1 MLLFFFT
8 KRALRVVD
16 HLFLQHD
23 LLKSTVIAS
32 TKWLLYIAFMKTIY
46 VDTSVFGG
54 KFDEEFEY
62 WTKKFFDKVIANNVK
77 LLKSDVVDDEL
88 AGSPKFVMDFVD
100 SIPNQIIQQTDL
112 SEEGVWLAEQYI
124 KEEVVGKAS
133 RADCFHIAI
142 ATIHKVDLLVSW
154 NFKHIVNIERI
165 HGYNAVNLK
174 NGFQTLE
181 IRNPRE
187 AFDYEDNH

>member
-1 MLLFFFT
+1 
-8 KRALRVVD
+8 
-16 HLFLQHD
+16 
-23 LLKSTVIAS
+23 
-32 TKWLLYIAFMKTIY
+32 MKTIY

-54 KFDEEFEY
+54 KFDEEFGY
-62 WTKKFFDKVIANNVK
+62 WTQKFFDQVVKDNIK

-88 AGSPKFVMDFVD
+88 TGSPEFVRKFVN
-100 SIPNQIIQQTDL
+100 SLPEKNIQHIEL
-112 SEEGVWLAEQYI
+112 SEEAIWLAEQYI
-124 KEEVVGKAS
+124 TENVVGKAS

-142 ATIHKVDLLVSW
+142 ATLQKVDLLVSW

-187 AFDYEDNH
+187 AFDYEDNN

>member
-1 MLLFFFT
+1 M
-8 KRALRVVD
+8 R
-16 HLFLQHD
+16 
-23 LLKSTVIAS
+23 
-32 TKWLLYIAFMKTIY
+32 TIY

-54 KFDEEFEY
+54 KFDVEFGY
-62 WTKKFFDKVIANNVK
+62 WTEKFFDRATQGNIM

-88 AGSPKFVMDFVD
+88 TGSPQFVREFID
-100 SIPNQIIQQTDL
+100 SLPSSIIQHIEL
-112 SEEGVWLAEQYI
+112 SEEAIWLAEQYI
-124 KEEVVGKAS
+124 TEKVVGEFS

-142 ATIHKVDLLVSW
+142 ATIQKVDLLVSW

-165 HGYNAVNLK
+165 HGYNAVNIK

-187 AFDYEDNH
+187 AFDYEDDD

>member
-1 MLLFFFT
+1 
-8 KRALRVVD
+8 
-16 HLFLQHD
+16 
-23 LLKSTVIAS
+23 
-32 TKWLLYIAFMKTIY
+32 MKTIY

-54 KFDEEFEY
+54 KFDEEFGF
-62 WTKKFFDKVIANNVK
+62 WTQKFFDQVIADNVQ

-88 AGSPKFVMDFVD
+88 TGAPGFVREYAN
-100 SIPNQIIQQTDL
+100 SLPNRVIHHIEL
-112 SEEGVWLAEQYI
+112 SKEAILLGEQYI
-124 KEEVVGKAS
+124 KEKVVGKAS

-142 ATIHKVDLLVSW
+142 ATLQKADLLVSW

-165 HGYNAVNLK
+165 HGYNAVNIK

-187 AFDYEDNH
+187 AFDYEDNN

>member
-1 MLLFFFT
+1 
-8 KRALRVVD
+8 
-16 HLFLQHD
+16 
-23 LLKSTVIAS
+23 
-32 TKWLLYIAFMKTIY
+32 MKNIY

-54 KFDEEFEY
+54 KFDEEFGY
-62 WTKKFFDKVIANNVK
+62 WTQKFFDQVIVDNIT
-77 LLKSDVVDDEL
+77 LLKSDIVDDEL
-88 AGSPKFVMDFVD
+88 IGAPDFVHEFVD
-100 SIPNQIIQQTDL
+100 SLPAKIIQHIDL
-112 SEEGVWLAEQYI
+112 SEEAILLGEQYI
-124 KEEVVGKAS
+124 KEEVVGRAS

-142 ATIHKVDLLVSW
+142 ATLQKVDLLVSW

-187 AFDYEDNH
+187 AFDYEDNN

>member
-1 MLLFFFT
+1 M
-8 KRALRVVD
+8 
-16 HLFLQHD
+16 
-23 LLKSTVIAS
+23 S
-32 TKWLLYIAFMKTIY
+32 TIY

-54 KFDEEFEY
+54 KFDEEFGY
-62 WTKKFFDKVIANNVK
+62 WTEKFFKRATKGNIT

-88 AGSPKFVMDFVD
+88 TGSPQFVREFVD
-100 SIPNQIIQQTDL
+100 SLPSSIIQHIEL
-112 SEEGVWLAEQYI
+112 SEEAIWLAEQYI
-124 KEEVVGKAS
+124 TEKVVGEAS

-142 ATIHKVDLLVSW
+142 ATIKKVDLLVSW

-165 HGYNAVNLK
+165 HGYNAVNIK

-187 AFDYEDNH
+187 AFDYEDDD